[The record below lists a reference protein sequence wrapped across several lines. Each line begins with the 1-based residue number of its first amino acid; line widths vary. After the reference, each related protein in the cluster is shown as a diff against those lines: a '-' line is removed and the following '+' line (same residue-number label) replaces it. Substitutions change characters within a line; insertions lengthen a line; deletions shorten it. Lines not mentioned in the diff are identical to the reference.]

1 MKRQDHVLTKTKNVF
16 CVLASIIVAMEDK
29 FIQNTLSNLST
40 ETYLPSEG
48 ANFHLEVHDCYL
60 KGNLLTTQTL
70 RSYASC

>member
-1 MKRQDHVLTKTKNVF
+1 
-16 CVLASIIVAMEDK
+16 MEDK
-29 FIQNTLSNLST
+29 FIQNALSNLST